1 MIASIVATPLPLLF
15 AVLGMASSSASK
27 ALFGWYGIPRAG
39 VQVHVLRGKVAP
51 KRNSRVDARTTSPLP
66 IGSTAMFETHVEA
79 DEMMSWPMMLKLCK
93 SATH

>member
-1 MIASIVATPLPLLF
+1 
-15 AVLGMASSSASK
+15 MASSSASK
-27 ALFGWYGIPRAG
+27 ALVRLVRLPKGRRAG
-39 VQVHVLRGKVAP
+39 TRFTRQSGSQRKLEGRRK
-51 KRNSRVDARTTSPLP
+51 NLTSPLP